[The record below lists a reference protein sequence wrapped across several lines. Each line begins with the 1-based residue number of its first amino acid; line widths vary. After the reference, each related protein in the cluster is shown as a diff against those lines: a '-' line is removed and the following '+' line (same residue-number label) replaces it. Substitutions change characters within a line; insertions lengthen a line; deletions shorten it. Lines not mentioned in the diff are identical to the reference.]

1 MSTWQRNLTIV
12 AAVGSGVMAGLYFT
26 FSTFIMP
33 GLRRLPADR
42 GIAAMQMFNR
52 SAPAPFVLVGVLLTG
67 GACGVTAIAALADLG
82 DAWANWR
89 LAGAVL
95 YAATLLITFG
105 YHIPRNNTLDRLD
118 AGTPAPAQFWQSF
131 VPAWSAGNHL
141 RFALAAA
148 ASAALV
154 CSLAFDAA

>member
-1 MSTWQRNLTIV
+1 MSGWQRNLTIV

-26 FSTFIMP
+26 FSTFIVP
-33 GLRRLPADR
+33 GLRRLPAER
-42 GIAAMQMFNR
+42 GIAAMQQFNR

-67 GACGVTAIAALADLG
+67 GACGVIAVDALADVSAAG
-82 DAWANWR
+82 ANWR
-89 LAGAVL
+89 LAGTTL
-95 YAATLLITFG
+95 YVATLAITFG
-105 YHIPRNNTLDRLD
+105 YHIPRNNALDRLD
-118 AGTPAPAQFWQSF
+118 AVSPDAAQFWDSF

-154 CSLAFDAA
+154 CSLAFDSA